1 MMIIHMITQS
11 LINSFFRVSTL
22 PTSVMDCAGNVLCVA
37 SPPAPAPAPVAPEL
51 PSYLTDWIVID
62 ERFGVRKDNYAI
74 NRLGQ
79 VKNLKFNKIMKSYYC
94 KSIGYMCVSVKR
106 SMDAS
111 GNLIRPN
118 SGYGR
123 KPTNDIPRN
132 ETLMLVHRLVA
143 KVFIPNSNPHH
154 TVIDHIDGNKLNNDY
169 RNLRW
174 ADQRRN
180 ANNAKSNKKYW
191 SVRWAAAW
199 NKWAASVQTTI
210 NHDPTKTFNHFLGH
224 FDNEEEAARVVK
236 NFMLETYPN
245 EMTGGRR
252 FIDD

>member
-11 LINSFFRVSTL
+11 LINSFFRVSAL

-37 SPPAPAPAPVAPEL
+37 SPPTPAPVAPAL
-51 PSYLTDWIVID
+51 PSYLTDWVVID

-123 KPTNDIPRN
+123 KPINDTPRN
-132 ETLMLVHRLVA
+132 ETLMLVHRLVGN
-143 KVFIPNSNPHH
+143 VFIPNSNPHH

-236 NFMLETYPN
+236 NFMIENYPN

-252 FIDD
+252 FIE